1 MKKKQVN
8 FSKAEINFLNNFSSV
23 AELQSFAV
31 NFSDTLDK
39 VNNYILENRWVVP
52 VAGMVGGAG
61 IGAGGGILLGDPN
74 KSKRER
80 ALIGAGIGASIGGLG
95 GLLAALQKE
104 NLQDKIV
111 DAQFKLA
118 EKQLKRYQKLIGVDP
133 GDLKAEEAE
142 FVRRYNETQGM
153 LDSASDRISSEF
165 EQTTQKIND
174 VNKRHGW

>member
-23 AELQSFAV
+23 EELQSFAV

-61 IGAGGGILLGDPN
+61 IGAGGGILLGDQN

-80 ALIGAGIGASIGGLG
+80 ALIGAGIGAGIGGLG
-95 GLLAALQKE
+95 GLGYNVLAALQKE
-104 NLQDKIV
+104 SLQDKIV

-118 EKQLKRYQKLIGVDP
+118 EKQLKRYQKLLGVDP

-165 EQTTQKIND
+165 EQTKQKN
-174 VNKRHGW
+174 